1 LLSLRTQ
8 RRLASHIMKVGE
20 NRVWID
26 PTRIDDVAMA
36 IRRED
41 MQKLIKEGVIRAL
54 PEVGVSRGRAR
65 VLHLKRKK
73 GLRRG
78 PGSRKGA
85 MYSVI
90 PKKRIWVLMV
100 RRLRTY
106 TRGLKSMKMIDRR
119 TYRMLYR
126 MIKGAFFKSTSDIDD
141 YLKQHGLIRRK

>member
-1 LLSLRTQ
+1 MSMRTQ
-8 RRLASHIMKVGE
+8 RRLASQIMKVGE

-41 MQKLIKEGVIRAL
+41 MQRLIKEGVIRAL
-54 PEVGVSRGRAR
+54 PKTGVSRGRAR
-65 VLHLKRKK
+65 LLHVKRKK
-73 GLRRG
+73 GLRHG

-85 MYSVI
+85 RRSVI
-90 PKKRIWVLMV
+90 PQKRTWILMV

-106 TRGLKSMKMIDRR
+106 SSGLKSRKAIDRR

-141 YLKQHGLIRRK
+141 YLKQHQLTRRK

>member
-1 LLSLRTQ
+1 MSLRTQ
-8 RRLASHIMKVGE
+8 RRLASQIMKIGE

-41 MQKLIKEGVIRAL
+41 MQKLIKEGVIRAI
-54 PEVGVSRGRAR
+54 PETGVSRGRAR
-65 VLHLKRKK
+65 ILHLKRKK

-85 MYSVI
+85 RHSVI
-90 PKKRIWVLMV
+90 PRKRTWILMV
-100 RRLRTY
+100 RRLRRY
-106 TRGLKSMKMIDRR
+106 TSGLKNKKTIDRR

-126 MIKGAFFKSTSDIDD
+126 MIKGAYFKSTSDIDD
-141 YLKQHGLIRRK
+141 YLKQHDLVRRK